1 MIFILAD
8 NRVMP
13 PGVDYANVDSGGW
26 WYKPETLL
34 NHLNV
39 NSVITSPGHEEF
51 FRIRHGLTR
60 YTMRGYAYAGGGREV
75 RRVEVTLDGG
85 KKWIQCQRHY
95 PKDHLRHGIN
105 SWVRTRCSRHRTRT
119 TAHAPSHTHH
129 RTRGTNTKTSIDLV
143 PLVAG
148 AGGVAAVEGG
158 RDRSARGGRIPL
170 TSTGNMDWQGGLM
183 TQHIES
189 LKVGDKLKMKGPA
202 GHVIYHGRGYSS
214 SPCFRPSCLWGRS
227 AHALWL
233 THSTRWPLSDGSQ

>member
-1 MIFILAD
+1 
-8 NRVMP
+8 MP
-13 PGVDYANVDSGGW
+13 PGVDYGNVDSGGW

-85 KKWIQCQRHY
+85 KTWIQCQRHY
-95 PKDHLRHGIN
+95 AKDHLRHGIN
-105 SWVRTRCSRHRTRT
+105 SWVRTAHAPPHTRHRTR
-119 TAHAPSHTHH
+119 AAQ
-129 RTRGTNTKTSIDLV
+129 TNMNPKDVV

-158 RDRSARGGRIPL
+158 RDRGAGGGRA
-170 TSTGNMDWQGGLM
+170 
-183 TQHIES
+183 TQH
-189 LKVGDKLKMKGPA
+189 PA
-202 GHVIYHGRGYSS
+202 LRSHLEPARHDEQLLVRTAHDTHGT
-214 SPCFRPSCLWGRS
+214 
-227 AHALWL
+227 HA
-233 THSTRWPLSDGSQ
+233 